1 MGAILTGG
9 RSSHGTYK
17 ASQRY
22 HYKINVYPQHLM
34 KALYKAG
41 CFMETPRDSFPPEST
56 TDVNQVQQIPGFRR
70 PPTSKYVR
78 SHNKDE
84 VATKSAQG
92 HYVRREGSS
101 SQGKKR
107 DSNFGPD

>member
-1 MGAILTGG
+1 
-9 RSSHGTYK
+9 
-17 ASQRY
+17 
-22 HYKINVYPQHLM
+22 M

-41 CFMETPRDSFPPEST
+41 CFMQTTRDSFPPEST
-56 TDVNQVQQIPGFRR
+56 TDVNQVYIPGFRR

-84 VATKSAQG
+84 TATKSAQG
-92 HYVRREGSS
+92 QYVHRESS
-101 SQGKKR
+101 SSHAKKR